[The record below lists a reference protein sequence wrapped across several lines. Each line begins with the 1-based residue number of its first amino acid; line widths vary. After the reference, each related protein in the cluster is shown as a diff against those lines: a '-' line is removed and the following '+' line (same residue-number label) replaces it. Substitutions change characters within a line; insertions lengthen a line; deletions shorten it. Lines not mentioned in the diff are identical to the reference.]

1 MEYTCL
7 LELDGRLEKKT
18 VWSSLQEAQAW
29 AVTHARIVPGVG
41 KYTVSMYEGDKHIKT
56 LF

>member
-1 MEYTCL
+1 MTYTCL

-18 VWSSLQEAQAW
+18 VWSSLQEAQTW

-41 KYTVSMYEGDKHIKT
+41 KYTVSIYDRDKLIKS